1 MNNNNNSIYLKG
13 RQNTQNPD
21 KESVLLDKQDVQK
34 VSSTEFLMKKDA
46 SKSVSESMKERMS
59 RTEDIFIIESEHK
72 RLSESLNG
80 KESPGLSPTNDA
92 FFSEKVF
99 SKSPVTKIRSVSR
112 LSSGAINSIQNGNSI
127 NGYRYNPVES
137 PSASLFS
144 SQLKD
149 SIPTEPAKYVAK
161 HEEVHENNLTKNNY
175 RTLEPLA
182 VVDGMDY

>member
-1 MNNNNNSIYLKG
+1 
-13 RQNTQNPD
+13 
-21 KESVLLDKQDVQK
+21 
-34 VSSTEFLMKKDA
+34 MKKDA

-92 FFSEKVF
+92 FFSENVF
-99 SKSPVTKIRSVSR
+99 SKSPMTKTRSVSR
-112 LSSGAINSIQNGNSI
+112 LSSGTRKSIQNGNGI

-144 SQLKD
+144 SQMD
-149 SIPTEPAKYVAK
+149 SIPTEPAKYMAK
-161 HEEVHENNLTKNNY
+161 HEEVHENNLTKNDN

-182 VVDGMDY
+182 EVDGMDY